1 MPKSC
6 QNGNESTF
14 WQNKWQLVHIQTQ
27 ERETDPYTH
36 EHIIILSI
44 HTCMSII
51 DTLHIHT
58 HMTIDPL
65 HIHTSWASIIYI
77 HMSTSSIYTWT
88 HPYMDNL
95 PRWETDREKDRKKR
109 CARKTGEG
117 DERPETF
124 LYYLC
129 NIQGKFYMLKMVNGW
144 RNWGGKE
151 KDPD

>member
-14 WQNKWQLVHIQTQ
+14 WQNKWQHVHIQTQ
-27 ERETDPYTH
+27 ESEIDPYTH

-65 HIHTSWASIIYI
+65 HTHIMSIDHLHTYEHIIHI
-77 HMSTSSIYTWT
+77 HMNTSLHGQLTEMRDQSRERWKGEVRARPEKEMRDQRPSSITYVTSKASST
-88 HPYMDNL
+88 
-95 PRWETDREKDRKKR
+95 
-109 CARKTGEG
+109 C
-117 DERPETF
+117 
-124 LYYLC
+124 
-129 NIQGKFYMLKMVNGW
+129 
-144 RNWGGKE
+144 
-151 KDPD
+151 

>member
-65 HIHTSWASIIYI
+65 STHTHIMSIDHLHTYE
-77 HMSTSSIYTWT
+77 HMHHPYTHEHILTWT
-88 HPYMDNL
+88 TYRDERPI
-95 PRWETDREKDRKKR
+95 
-109 CARKTGEG
+109 ARKMERRGARVDRRRI
-117 DERPETF
+117 DERPETSSITYVTSKASF
-124 LYYLC
+124 TC
-129 NIQGKFYMLKMVNGW
+129 
-144 RNWGGKE
+144 
-151 KDPD
+151 